1 MAWYD
6 QLNQGTFGQTTN
18 QQGNGI
24 SIDQLNAYQASQ
36 KPVKTN
42 KEKGWL
48 LDQLST
54 AGGIGG
60 SLGGAALGT
69 AILPGIGTLIGGAL
83 GGALGSGAGE
93 MGENVISGEQDAWKN
108 VGQEALLGGV
118 TGVPIFGAAKGIAG
132 AGKALLSGAGKT
144 AANEALATA
153 LKVGTGSIAKGAAK
167 GAVSSIAA
175 DTGKGLVTDVL
186 GIKTGAKLAGK
197 GILKPQYIDDLGN
210 FVIKQTKGSALPS
223 AADVLIKT
231 QNYADDIGKQI
242 SKKITNSNIAVNG
255 ADVSGDIVKNLQKGL
270 LSTDDDLVKG
280 VLDRLKTAKSPTDVW
295 ELRKVIDDKISWIA
309 NPDAA
314 TSNMNAIAH
323 NIRDTLSN
331 TLNKVGVKDL
341 NKEYAMA
348 QDAIKLLQKPALNP
362 KGINIA
368 GMNIG
373 GEIAQKGQ
381 IAAGRALGS
390 AESAMGSL
398 AGKIPQGLAGVTVR
412 QAGGRAIMG
421 ADQGT
426 PDTLENAMIQMQE
439 PTYQPSQTTQSAQLQ
454 AQSPFGYSS
463 DQIAQALMMA
473 YANGDMES
481 AKSLQGMLELSKSFE
496 SKPTTTFSKPTAAQ
510 YTQAKT
516 GLSSVKSLTSL
527 LDKNSGLV
535 SKSAIPGQNIPI
547 LGSVISNLAGTGEY
561 RALSN
566 NILNSIARIN
576 TGANM
581 PESERKFYE
590 QTYLPQPG
598 DNDDTINQKINNLYE
613 FFNPLANY
621 AGYSS
626 GDSLQDA
633 LMSNLNQ

>member
-1 MAWYD
+1 MSWID
-6 QLNQGTFGQTTN
+6 ELNQGTYGVSKTTP
-18 QQGNGI
+18 GNGI
-24 SIDQLNAYQASQ
+24 SIDQLNAYMASQ
-36 KPVKTN
+36 KPTKTT
-42 KEKGWL
+42 KEKNWL

-54 AGGIGG
+54 AGGVGG

-153 LKVGTGSIAKGAAK
+153 LKVGAGSVAKGAAK
-167 GAVSSIAA
+167 GAASSLAA
-175 DTGKGLVTDVL
+175 STGKGLVTDVL
-186 GIKTGAKLAGK
+186 GVKTGAKLAGK

-210 FVIKQTKGSALPS
+210 FVMKQTKGSAFPS

-255 ADVSGDIVKNLQKGL
+255 ASLSGDIVKNLQKGL

-348 QDAIKLLQKPALNP
+348 QDAIKLLQKPALSP

-398 AGKIPQGLAGVTVR
+398 TSKIPQGLVGTTAR

-421 ADQGT
+421 VDQGDPT
-426 PDTLENAMIQMQE
+426 TLENAMMQTQGQ
-439 PTYQPSQTTQSAQLQ
+439 TYQPSQTAQTTQQQ
-454 AQSPFGYSS
+454 TQSPFGYSA
-463 DQIAQALMMA
+463 DQIGQALMLA
-473 YANGDMES
+473 YSAGDKASSTQLQQMYEL
-481 AKSLQGMLELSKSFE
+481 AKSYETSAPKYSSTVATALTDVQSSLSELNKLSSAIQSGNGEVSPIVGTLRSLNPYDVDQKTLLAMIDKTRQIVGKALEGGVLRKE
-496 SKPTTTFSKPTAAQ
+496 DEAKYRKILPTTSDTKEVALNKIAMIREQLQERMSN
-510 YTQAKT
+510 Y
-516 GLSSVKSLTSL
+516 
-527 LDKNSGLV
+527 SGLV
-535 SKSAIPGQNIPI
+535 GAGSQTDDLTSALLQAQ
-547 LGSVISNLAGTGEY
+547 GSY
-561 RALSN
+561 
-566 NILNSIARIN
+566 
-576 TGANM
+576 
-581 PESERKFYE
+581 
-590 QTYLPQPG
+590 
-598 DNDDTINQKINNLYE
+598 
-613 FFNPLANY
+613 
-621 AGYSS
+621 
-626 GDSLQDA
+626 
-633 LMSNLNQ
+633 